1 MFDFFD
7 FIKDFLH
14 NKIPAFI
21 ASIIGALY
29 EWIEVFALKCF
40 NIILEVLTPFI
51 KMIDASDIAF
61 IATIQSW
68 WGEIPYDVLQMLT
81 LMNVHI
87 GLGILVGAL
96 AIRIVKNRIPFIGR

>member
-7 FIKDFLH
+7 FIKDFLL

-21 ASIIGALY
+21 ASIIGVIF
-29 EWIEVFALKCF
+29 EWIEVFVLKGL

-51 KMIDASDIAF
+51 NQIDTSDVAF

-68 WGEIPYDVLQMLT
+68 WGQIPYDALQMIT
-81 LMNVHI
+81 LMNIHI
-87 GLGILVGAL
+87 GLGILMGAI